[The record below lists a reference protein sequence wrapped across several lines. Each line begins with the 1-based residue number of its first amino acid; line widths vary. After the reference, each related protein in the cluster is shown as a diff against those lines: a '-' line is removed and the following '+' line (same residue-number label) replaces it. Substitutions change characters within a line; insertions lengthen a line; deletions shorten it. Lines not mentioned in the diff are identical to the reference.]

1 MLSRRNI
8 LNGLGRA
15 VYGGKPH
22 NVPKALQSVNM
33 KNTSEERREGG
44 AARGGVH
51 ALKCRHVANMS
62 HFAIS
67 VPDSSASTNGAGQRL
82 EHRRCFCSED

>member
-1 MLSRRNI
+1 MMLSRKNI

-33 KNTSEERREGG
+33 KNTSEERTEGGREGR
-44 AARGGVH
+44 ADCGGVH
-51 ALKCRHVANMS
+51 ALKCRRGQY
-62 HFAIS
+62 
-67 VPDSSASTNGAGQRL
+67 VPLCN
-82 EHRRCFCSED
+82 